1 MDYLVLGA
9 VGYFAY
15 YLIYNK
21 TSGTPNSSN
30 ERSMNVYSAKN
41 EVRAASSYSRSNA
54 LFDQL
59 TLEDNRNVNL
69 ALGMGN
75 PGYAINLQGMFV
87 KNRAMYPQQS
97 FAQKSKLFGNQTFQ
111 QTLPAGQRSMFNINW
126 SRLPSA
132 QGDQKPGFF
141 EKNSKHRNRL
151 YG

>member
-15 YLIYNK
+15 YLIQNK
-21 TSGTPNSSN
+21 DSDPSANARGPNH
-30 ERSMNVYSAKN
+30 YSTKG
-41 EVRAASSYSRSNA
+41 EVRTASNYTRSTA
-54 LFDQL
+54 LLDQL
-59 TLEDNRNVNL
+59 TLEEKRNENL

-75 PGYAINLQGMFV
+75 PAYALNLQGMFI
-87 KNRAMYPQQS
+87 KNRAIYPQQS
-97 FAQKSKLFGNQTFQ
+97 NCQKSKLFGNQTYQ
-111 QTLPAGQRSMFNINW
+111 QTLPAGKRSMYNINW

-141 EKNSKHRNRL
+141 EKNSKSRNRL